1 MNNVCRS
8 LKLMISGDF
17 VMKCQTSFYFILQLY
32 ASRIPERFMPG
43 KCDIWFQSHQV
54 KIVKLDYFDVK

>member
-1 MNNVCRS
+1 MDVS
-8 LKLMISGDF
+8 KTDDSGDF

-54 KIVKLDYFDVK
+54 KIVKLDYFVIK